1 MRKRNEMKSAV
12 FGVLFC
18 FTLLCISGCI
28 PLIVGGA
35 VGAVGGYA
43 VSRDTIQGETDIA
56 YDALWN
62 AALSVSRIM
71 GTIRS
76 ENISGGEIQVDI
88 GKTKTWIRLIRVT
101 QATTRLRVSCRKF
114 HLPNL
119 DLAQEIYIKII
130 GEAK

>member
-1 MRKRNEMKSAV
+1 MKRAV
-12 FGVLFC
+12 FGVLISFL
-18 FTLLCISGCI
+18 LLCASGCI

-43 VSRDTIQGETDIA
+43 VSKDTIQGETDIA
-56 YDALWN
+56 YEALWN

-88 GKTKTWIRLIRVT
+88 GKTKTWIQLIRVT

-119 DLAQEIYIKII
+119 DLAQEVYVKII
-130 GEAK
+130 GEVK